1 MHLSKKQSIK
11 LTIAILVIFFTL
23 SIISIKLN
31 EEKGRQTQD
40 INEASGE
47 FNDFTI
53 SKNAEII
60 LNNFERSSMK
70 NGKKEWEVISKKG
83 TINPIT
89 KKAILEDTELSLFS
103 KDKIVKLKA
112 NHAKMEFVGNELGN
126 AKLKGNIEL
135 NINNELILNTE
146 TAYYN
151 KKDGIVTTKSPVK
164 IDTEFVTI
172 TGDSMKVEIDNQ
184 IVTIKKNVISV
195 IKPKDSTSKKRKKE

>member
-89 KKAILEDTELSLFS
+89 KKATLEDTELSLFS

-151 KKDGIVTTKSPVK
+151 KKDH
-164 IDTEFVTI
+164 
-172 TGDSMKVEIDNQ
+172 
-184 IVTIKKNVISV
+184 IKKMQERGMQKDFSWDRSVDGYVNVYSEALMRGCGINTADW
-195 IKPKDSTSKKRKKE
+195 K

>member
-70 NGKKEWEVISKKG
+70 NEKKEWEVISKKG

-151 KKDGIVTTKSPVK
+151 KTDGIVTTKSPVK

-184 IVTIKKNVISV
+184 IVTINKNVISV

>member
-146 TAYYN
+146 TAYYD